1 MLSYSYTAATL
12 SEYYEI
18 VADIA
23 ERENIP
29 AGCPLWFRGHPHA
42 YYKLLPGIM
51 RKADD
56 KDVLNGEGTYGTK
69 NLREDYRVQNY
80 KARVF
85 HLISS
90 KPSMRLEWQALYQHN
105 FGKTRLL
112 DWSESARTA
121 LSFSLEAFIDPRER
135 EDLEC
140 LRHSI
145 TPTVWALNPR
155 KLNEKVYGYFADSK
169 HGFDNDELIKKALN
183 SIGLEKE
190 YIEIC
195 SELIKGRQS
204 YFAIDES
211 KQSDI
216 GVDGIIN
223 LSVIDMLRNDIGP
236 SLKEMLKNYEFNPFF
251 YLCLRY
257 YNDALPVEIKS
268 ICKFLPPLAVLHQYQ
283 GERIRAQRGV
293 FTVFPNYYLAPGM
306 QRLKKVGYDC
316 RILENQSYIE
326 DCLYEIRIL
335 DPVGVAQDLLFSGE
349 RRTELYP
356 ENECYINTMEAEGFH
371 V

>member
-1 MLSYSYTAATL
+1 MLSYNYAATTL
-12 SEYYEI
+12 SDYYEI

-23 ERENIP
+23 KREKIL
-29 AGCPLWFRGHPHA
+29 AGAPLWFRGHPYTH
-42 YYKLLPGIM
+42 YKLLPGIM

-56 KDVLNGEGTYGTK
+56 KDALNSEGTYGTK
-69 NLREDYRVQNY
+69 NLREDYRMQNY

-145 TPTVWALNPR
+145 TPTVWVLNPR
-155 KLNEKVYGYFADSK
+155 KLNEKVYDYFESSK
-169 HGFDNDELIKKALN
+169 QGLDNLALIEKALK
-183 SIGLEKE
+183 SIGLEKM
-190 YIEIC
+190 
-195 SELIKGRQS
+195 SGQLRLELENGRQS
-204 YFAIDES
+204 YLAIDES
-211 KQSDI
+211 NQSDI

-223 LSVIDMLRNDIGP
+223 LSVIDMFRNDIGP
-236 SLKEMLKNYEFNPFF
+236 SLDKMLQDYEFNPFF

-268 ICKFLPPLAVLHQYQ
+268 MCEFLPPLAVLHQYQ

-293 FTVFPNYYLAPGM
+293 FTIFPNYYLSSGM
-306 QRLKKVGYDC
+306 QRLKKAGYDC
-316 RILENQSYIE
+316 RILENQPSIK

-335 DPVGVAQDLLFSGE
+335 NPTGVAKELLFSGE

-356 ENECYINTMEAEGFH
+356 ENQCYINTMEAEGFH

>member
-1 MLSYSYTAATL
+1 MLSCSYTAATL
-12 SEYYEI
+12 SEYYKI

-23 ERENIP
+23 GRENIP
-29 AGCPLWFRGHPHA
+29 AGCPLWFRGHPYTH
-42 YYKLLPGIM
+42 YKLLPGIM

-56 KDVLNGEGTYGTK
+56 QDALNRAGTYGTK
-69 NLREDYRVQNY
+69 NLREDYRMQNY

-145 TPTVWALNPR
+145 TPTVWVLNPR
-155 KLNEKVYGYFADSK
+155 KLNEKVYDYFESSK
-169 HGFDNDELIKKALN
+169 QGLDNLELIEKALK
-183 SIGLEKE
+183 SIRLER
-190 YIEIC
+190 IGDRLR
-195 SELIKGRQS
+195 SELKRGRKS
-204 YFAIDES
+204 YFSIDES
-211 KQSDI
+211 NQSDI

-223 LSVIDMLRNDIGP
+223 LSVIDMLRNDIGS

-257 YNDALPVEIKS
+257 YNDALPVEIKGM
-268 ICKFLPPLAVLHQYQ
+268 CEFLPPLAVLHQYQ

-293 FTVFPNYYLAPGM
+293 FTIFPNYYLAPGM
-306 QRLKKVGYDC
+306 QRLKKAGYDC
-316 RILENQSYIE
+316 RILENQPSIK
-326 DCLYEIRIL
+326 DCLYEIRIM
-335 DPVGVAQDLLFSGE
+335 DPVGVAKELLFSGE
-349 RRTELYP
+349 PGR
-356 ENECYINTMEAEGFH
+356 NYIRKMNVT
-371 V
+371 